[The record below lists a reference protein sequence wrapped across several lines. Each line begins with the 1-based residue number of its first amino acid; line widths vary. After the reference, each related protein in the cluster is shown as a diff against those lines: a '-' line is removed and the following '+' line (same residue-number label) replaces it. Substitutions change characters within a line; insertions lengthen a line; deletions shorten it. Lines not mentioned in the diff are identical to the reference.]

1 MDIIRASSYRPTQ
14 GALVESPAS
23 FYAGSGLL
31 SHEGTKPGQLAL
43 AVYCQLEADVDDV
56 LAAQAVKCLVH
67 LSKEMLQAD
76 RAAGLAPAA
85 ATSNSPGAASEQAA
99 VMQHHNGSN
108 ALEEAELIT
117 AARQSDVAG
126 SESDEEDGQQDDRAG
141 AAGLTLQGLIRR
153 MVKFAGDR

>member
-1 MDIIRASSYRPTQ
+1 M
-14 GALVESPAS
+14 
-23 FYAGSGLL
+23 
-31 SHEGTKPGQLAL
+31 
-43 AVYCQLEADVDDV
+43 DDV

-76 RAAGLAPAA
+76 RAAGLAPSA
-85 ATSNSPGAASEQAA
+85 ATSNSPGAASEPAA
-99 VMQHHNGSN
+99 VMQHQNGSN
-108 ALEEAELIT
+108 APEEAEQDT

-126 SESDEEDGQQDDRAG
+126 SESDEEDGQQDDLAG